1 MNIAQPSNLSTYVGP
16 SGNRKLFL
24 CEVVLVPFELQHW
37 TGFGCQPA
45 TAGVPNSLPRAR
57 MGAPPAMIMGDTS
70 YSKYVGSQSEICLGG
85 RYTVPIIL

>member
-16 SGNRKLFL
+16 SGNGKLFL
-24 CEVVLVPFELQHW
+24 GEVVLVPFELQHW

-45 TAGVPNSLPRAR
+45 TAGVPNSLLSGWGSLLRW
-57 MGAPPAMIMGDTS
+57 GIHH
-70 YSKYVGSQSEICLGG
+70 SKYVGSQSEICLGG